1 MSKKQKH
8 WFIVNFEAGF
18 GLYMF
23 YKACAKLFTF
33 SWLQGKD
40 LFKIS
45 FQNVIYSKLRH
56 TWSSIYYLPLI
67 SLSSLLS
74 FRFFQYIII
83 CLARLCEDEMRWL
96 LRDAW
101 DITHG
106 QTFAS
111 FYIFL
116 HKSLFYHSQRWRN
129 SQGRVVALTVE
140 RGTWNIQ
147 GTAEIL
153 TSIMISRLMCAL
165 HTILTSYLPKM
176 VLPIYWV
183 VFFLRSYYSYQN
195 GDL

>member
-1 MSKKQKH
+1 MKQVLVCTCSIKHVTNCSHFPDYKERTFLKFSSK
-8 WFIVNFEAGF
+8 IL
-18 GLYMF
+18 LY
-23 YKACAKLFTF
+23 
-33 SWLQGKD
+33 
-40 LFKIS
+40 
-45 FQNVIYSKLRH
+45 VIYSKLRH
-56 TWSSIYYLPLI
+56 TWSLIYYLPLI

-116 HKSLFYHSQRWRN
+116 HKSLFYHSQRRRN
-129 SQGRVVALTVE
+129 SQGRVVALTVG
-140 RGTWNIQ
+140 RGTWNLQ

-153 TSIMISRLMCAL
+153 TSIIISRLMCAL
-165 HTILTSYLPKM
+165 HTILTSYLPK
-176 VLPIYWV
+176 VFLPIYWV